1 MSILKVRN
9 LFLCLTRSYFNQSF
23 RNTILTIMLEDNVTS
38 VVETKEEKERRH
50 AQKENNLRLS
60 LRGNSIVRNELLK
73 KINRSFAVD
82 NTLKSFEKEI
92 ERLFS
97 YPENYVTCEIKFN
110 ILFDRIKISNNKHLQ
125 NLMDR
130 FKTEIQKLNYLKTTE
145 EILRNKK
152 NY

>member
-9 LFLCLTRSYFNQSF
+9 LYLCLTRSYFNQSF
-23 RNTILTIMLEDNVTS
+23 RNTIPTIMLDVETS
-38 VVETKEEKERRH
+38 VVETAEQKQARH

-73 KINRSFAVD
+73 KINRSFAAD
-82 NTLKSFEKEI
+82 HSLKTFEKEI

-97 YPENYVTCEIKFN
+97 YPENYVDCEIMFN
-110 ILFDRIKISNNKHLQ
+110 HLFDRIKISHNEHLIH
-125 NLMDR
+125 LMDN
-130 FKTEIQKLNYLKTTE
+130 FTTELTKLNFLKTNA

>member
-1 MSILKVRN
+1 MFNPFLLKKIH
-9 LFLCLTRSYFNQSF
+9 
-23 RNTILTIMLEDNVTS
+23 RNTILTIMSVDEIS
-38 VVETKEEKERRH
+38 VVETAEQKQARH

-97 YPENYVTCEIKFN
+97 YPENYVDCEIKFN
-110 ILFDRIKISNNKHLQ
+110 ILFDRIKISKNKHLLH
-125 NLMDR
+125 LMDN
-130 FKTEIQKLNYLKTTE
+130 FKTELTKLNFLKTTE